1 MKKLLSC
8 AVLILALSIN
18 GIAQEVKT
26 SKSQE
31 DNPPMAAG
39 LGPEWNMNSR
49 ENFGLGVSL
58 AFDYKLPIDAA
69 PFAAGFTASYSNNF
83 YGITIIETAALFR
96 WYFGG
101 AVGLT
106 EGFEGFFLQAD
117 LGAFF
122 LFDNSE
128 TTPYFLGGLRTGY
141 RFPLG
146 TMFYAEPFGR
156 MGYPFAFGIGA
167 LAGITF

>member
-8 AVLILALSIN
+8 AVLIFALSIN
-18 GIAQEVKT
+18 GTAQEVNATKPP
-26 SKSQE
+26 S

-39 LGPEWNMNSR
+39 LGPEWNMDSR

-58 AFDYKLPIDAA
+58 SFDCKLPINAA

-83 YGITIIETAALFR
+83 YGITTIETAALFR

-101 AVGLT
+101 AIGMT
-106 EGFEGFFLQAD
+106 DGFEGFFVQAD

-122 LFDNSE
+122 LLDNSE
-128 TTPYFLGGLRTGY
+128 ATPYFLGGLRAGY

-156 MGYPFAFGIGA
+156 LGYPFAFGIGA